1 MEFQKVRTEGELDGN
16 KDGKELTWMALKR
29 WRRRN
34 NDVETVGVTDG
45 KFDGT
50 KDGTIDGI
58 NDGKEE
64 GVLDGSKE

>member
-1 MEFQKVRTEGELDGN
+1 MEFQMEYPKVRTEGELDGN

-34 NDVETVGVTDG
+34 NDVETVGVTDS

-50 KDGTIDGI
+50 KDGTI
-58 NDGKEE
+58 EFSME
-64 GVLDGSKE
+64 VEMVT